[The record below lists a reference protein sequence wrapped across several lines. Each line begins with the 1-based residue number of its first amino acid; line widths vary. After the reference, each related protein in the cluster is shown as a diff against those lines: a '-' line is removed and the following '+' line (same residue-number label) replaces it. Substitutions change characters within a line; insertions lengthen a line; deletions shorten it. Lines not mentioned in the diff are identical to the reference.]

1 MNFKVGDKVVWINDS
16 TEWFTEGKEYVVAYS
31 FVEGG
36 EEYIKVESNSG
47 VIITRLSR
55 RFKHA
60 EGVKEQPK
68 QYFAVDVQRTLL
80 EHGKGYIPTAEKPAS
95 VLINGIWY
103 KRSRF
108 SEVKPEEKEPEWKS
122 LLRKLRE
129 KVGANAGTCSYAMI
143 DTNGVECFQVKDACH
158 ARMIDGYNVRKY
170 NVCVLDVKGHYDTHP
185 NKEEFKTYVDYI
197 VHRSPWKNAFITRT
211 TDEVVNEGIAINVDN
226 GVNYVVSAAVALRIG
241 HEYPNLA
248 VDFHN
253 LVVTGCPEHLAFIT
267 SSMMNGY
274 NLKEYPLKG
283 HHGSH
288 HVMCGHQGV
297 AAIKSFFNEGKC
309 NKGAPYTGAS
319 DYKILG
325 CIGEHAADPISSLL
339 AKYPKITTKNGVW
352 GDEKSIARDPKYGLA
367 PLAFFLAKELL

>member
-1 MNFKVGDKVVWINDS
+1 MIFKTGDKVVWIEAS
-16 TEWFTEGKEYVVAYS
+16 TVWFTEGKEYVVAHS
-31 FVEGG
+31 FVDLG

-55 RFKHA
+55 RFKLA

-68 QYFAVDVQRTLL
+68 QYFAVDVQRTIL
-80 EHGKGYIPTAEKPAS
+80 EQGKGYVPTAEKPAS
-95 VLINGIWY
+95 ILINGVWY

-108 SEVKPEEKEPEWKS
+108 SEAKPEEKEPEWKS

-129 KVGANAGTCSYAMI
+129 NVGENAGTCSYAMI
-143 DTNGVECFQVKDACH
+143 DTKGAERFQVRDACH
-158 ARMIDGYNVRKY
+158 ARMIDPYDFRRY
-170 NVCVLDVKGHYDTHP
+170 NVCVLDVKGHYNTHP

-197 VHRSPWKNAFITRT
+197 IQRSPWKNAFITRT
-211 TDEVVNEGIAINVDN
+211 TDEVINEGIAINVDN
-226 GVNYVVSAAVALRIG
+226 GANYVVSAAVALRIG

-274 NLKEYPLKG
+274 NHKEYPLAG
-283 HHGSH
+283 HNGSH

-297 AAIKSFFNEGKC
+297 AAIKAFFNEGKC
-309 NKGAPYTGAS
+309 NQGNPYTKATE
-319 DYKILG
+319 YKILG
-325 CIGEHAADPISSLL
+325 CIGENAADPISNLL
-339 AKYPKITTKNGVW
+339 RKYPKITTGKGLW
-352 GDEKSIARDPKYGLA
+352 GDEKKIARDPKYGLA